1 MGAGRDAIG
10 PFFFF
15 ILQVH
20 NYLHPI
26 NTTPMATSLQR
37 KIDILKNVAIA
48 QKVHLTE
55 GFEDYVPHMYLDVS
69 GQVTVGIGHGIL
81 GAPAACTLPFKHG
94 DGKAATQD
102 EITKEY
108 QAIHAH
114 RNAQRE
120 KAKTAKHFQGMTSLV
135 LGEADIYKLAQ
146 LDIEVHERILRPKFP
161 EYDKYPAGVQEV
173 LLDMVF
179 SMGINK
185 LMTGYPKFVTA
196 VRKKDW
202 KTAAE
207 NCGRRQVQR
216 SRNLAVETRLRN
228 AAAPAGGDLAA
239 VRR

>member
-1 MGAGRDAIG
+1 
-10 PFFFF
+10 
-15 ILQVH
+15 
-20 NYLHPI
+20 
-26 NTTPMATSLQR
+26 MATSLQR

-55 GFEDYVPHMYLDVS
+55 GFEDYVAHMYLDVS

-81 GAPAACTLPFKHG
+81 SAPAACLLPFKKA
-94 DGKAATQD
+94 DGKGAGAD
-102 EITKEY
+102 EVSK
-108 QAIHAH
+108 AFNAVHAH
-114 RNAQRE
+114 RASQRE
-120 KAKTAKHFQGMTSLV
+120 KAKVAKHFATMTDLV

-146 LDIEVHERILRPKFP
+146 QDIEVHERILRPKFP

-185 LMTGYPKFVTA
+185 LMTAYPKFVTA

>member
-1 MGAGRDAIG
+1 M
-10 PFFFF
+10 
-15 ILQVH
+15 
-20 NYLHPI
+20 
-26 NTTPMATSLQR
+26 QR

-81 GAPAACTLPFKHG
+81 SAAAACLLPFKAVA
-94 DGKAATQD
+94 GKAATAD

-108 QAIHAH
+108 QTIQGH
-114 RNAQRE
+114 RSAQRE
-120 KAKTAKHFQGMTSLV
+120 KAKTAKHFQAMTALV
-135 LGEADIYKLAQ
+135 LEEAEIYKLAQ
-146 LDIEVHERILRPKFP
+146 RDIEAHERILRPKFA

-185 LMTGYPKFVTA
+185 LINGYPKFVTA

-228 AAAPAGGDLAA
+228 AAVGSGDLAV
-239 VRR
+239 VR

>member
-1 MGAGRDAIG
+1 
-10 PFFFF
+10 
-15 ILQVH
+15 
-20 NYLHPI
+20 
-26 NTTPMATSLQR
+26 MATSLQR

-81 GAPAACTLPFKHG
+81 NDGAAAQLPFKRA
-94 DGKAATQD
+94 DGKAATAE
-102 EITKEY
+102 EIKKAY
-108 QAIHAH
+108 QTIHAH
-114 RNAQRE
+114 RSAQRE
-120 KAKTAKHFQGMTSLV
+120 NAKSAKHFESMTSLV
-135 LGEADIYKLAQ
+135 LGESDIYKLAQ
-146 LDIEVHERILRPKFP
+146 QDIEVHERILRPKFP

-228 AAAPAGGDLAA
+228 AAGVGAGDLAV
-239 VRR
+239 VR

>member
-1 MGAGRDAIG
+1 
-10 PFFFF
+10 
-15 ILQVH
+15 
-20 NYLHPI
+20 
-26 NTTPMATSLQR
+26 MATSLQR

-81 GAPAACTLPFKHG
+81 NDGAAAQLPFKRA
-94 DGKAATQD
+94 DGKAATAE
-102 EITKEY
+102 EIKKAY
-108 QAIHAH
+108 QTIHAH
-114 RNAQRE
+114 RSAQRE
-120 KAKTAKHFQGMTSLV
+120 NAKSAKHFEGMTSLV

-146 LDIEVHERILRPKFP
+146 QDIEVHERILRPKFP

-228 AAAPAGGDLAA
+228 AAGVGAGDLAV
-239 VRR
+239 VR